1 MKKDKKFTELKT
13 DQAAIE
19 EVENID
25 LSEYDLSGFKPVR
38 FEFEK
43 KAATL
48 NMRIPQSLLDAV
60 KTKARAKGVPFT
72 RYVRMLIE
80 QDLAAVRK

>member
-1 MKKDKKFTELKT
+1 MNKDKRFKELKT
-13 DQAAIE
+13 DAEAIE
-19 EVENID
+19 EVESID

-43 KAATL
+43 KAAAL
-48 NMRIPQSLLDAV
+48 NMRIPQSLLEAV
-60 KTKARAKGVPFT
+60 KTKAASKGVPFT

-80 QDLAAVRK
+80 QDVARPK

>member
-1 MKKDKKFTELKT
+1 MNKDKRFKELKT
-13 DQAAIE
+13 DAEAIE
-19 EVENID
+19 EVETID

-43 KAATL
+43 KAAAL
-48 NMRIPQSLLDAV
+48 NMRIPQSLLEAV
-60 KTKARAKGVPFT
+60 KTKAASKGVPFT

-80 QDLAAVRK
+80 QDVARPK

>member
-1 MKKDKKFTELKT
+1 MKKDKTFKELKT
-13 DQAAIE
+13 DQEAVE
-19 EVENID
+19 EVNNID

-43 KAATL
+43 KAAAL
-48 NMRIPQSLLDAV
+48 NMRIPQNLLDAV
-60 KTKARAKGVPFT
+60 KVKAAAKGVPFT

-80 QDLAAVRK
+80 QDVARP